1 MDEVTTT
8 EDVTIDVEEA
18 AGVGDMEIE
27 TEEIG
32 GGTTINKS
40 SGQTLFI
47 CSVMGGSCTCLFM
60 LPSTSAIMII
70 SIVHSCFDPRNFA
83 RRGKYFG
90 LQLSKVGA
98 EAPLTYLILS
108 TN

>member
-47 CSVMGGSCTCLFM
+47 CSVMGGVMHLLVYVTKHLCNY
-60 LPSTSAIMII
+60 
-70 SIVHSCFDPRNFA
+70 D
-83 RRGKYFG
+83 
-90 LQLSKVGA
+90 
-98 EAPLTYLILS
+98 YLNCSFLL
-108 TN
+108 